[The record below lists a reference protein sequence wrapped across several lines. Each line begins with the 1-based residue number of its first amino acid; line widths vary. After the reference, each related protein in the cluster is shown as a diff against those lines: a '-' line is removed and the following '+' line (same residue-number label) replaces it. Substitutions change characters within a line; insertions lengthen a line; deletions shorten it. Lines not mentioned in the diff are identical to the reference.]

1 MFGSITSVF
10 KQFLEGNDLNK
21 SVQADPKLAIA
32 SLLYE
37 VSRADQNVE
46 EGEQQAQLHLLQGL
60 LDIDAE
66 QAKQLLTKAAD
77 KVAQSA
83 SLYDFTSQLR
93 ALDQERRYEL
103 IEAMWRV
110 ANVDNVIDP
119 LEDAV
124 IRKAAEL
131 LYVDHS
137 QFIRAKL
144 AVTESNDTKH
154 E

>member
-1 MFGSITSVF
+1 MLSSITSVF
-10 KQFLEGNDLNK
+10 KQFLEGNDLNRT
-21 SVQADPKLAIA
+21 VQADPKLAIA

-37 VSRADQNVE
+37 VSRADQQVA
-46 EGEQQAQLHLLQGL
+46 EGETQAQIHLLQRL
-60 LDIDAE
+60 LNVDANE
-66 QAKQLLTKAAD
+66 AQALFNQAQQ

-93 ALDQERRYEL
+93 SLDQTRRYEL
-103 IEAMWRV
+103 IEAMWQV
-110 ANVDNVIDP
+110 AHADNVIDP

-144 AVTESNDTKH
+144 SVTEGKKRS
-154 E
+154 